1 MVRGDSGS
9 SSGESDISDLKRKQK
24 PVKKLPLGAGTA
36 GSGRKPIGRGR
47 GRGS

>member
-9 SSGESDISDLKRKQK
+9 SSDGSEISDVKRKQK
-24 PVKKLPLGAGTA
+24 PVKKLPLGV
-36 GSGRKPIGRGR
+36 GSGRHPHGRGR